1 QLQKQKEFELKMQ
14 EEREEWELQQKLA
27 GNLQFEKERLK
38 VKELEIL
45 KKEQIKSK
53 LEKRKEQ
60 AFKILDEAE
69 QFLKVKNYDN
79 ALVSYR
85 KAETILN
92 ELQFPTESIKNI
104 VFKIK
109 ILQKQKEEQ
118 ESLKYQKEL
127 ERFEEERLLKSLIE
141 ERKRQEREKQKA
153 QQLALEERERIIQEQ
168 MSVRESA
175 YSLLDEAG
183 NYLKQRT
190 PNYNQAISLYVQA
203 RNILSENIGWEPEIN
218 NLNALIKDLQ
228 QEEANFL
235 EKKSMEE
242 QARLQREYELVQFQE
257 EVRRRRLEQEKVKRE
272 QEKQYG
278 DLIYKKQHIEQIRD
292 EGLRLIDEGKKQAAY
307 HNFEKAYKNFETS
320 ILKFKYIGWNE
331 EIKYIE
337 TEIKNTK
344 ILEEKVKKE
353 EKRIESIQNQLEKQR
368 ILEAERKKAEE
379 EKLKGTIGEVS
390 ELADDLLS
398 LIEDRKREQKL
409 KEAKKKEKITYKA
422 KQFRKEMT
430 NLIKMKQELTA
441 EITKKEEQ
449 QRIFEEKI
457 EKAKEREEVDSLK
470 RMIKETADKKKK

>member
-1 QLQKQKEFELKMQ
+1 
-14 EEREEWELQQKLA
+14 
-27 GNLQFEKERLK
+27 
-38 VKELEIL
+38 
-45 KKEQIKSK
+45 
-53 LEKRKEQ
+53 
-60 AFKILDEAE
+60 
-69 QFLKVKNYDN
+69 
-79 ALVSYR
+79 
-85 KAETILN
+85 
-92 ELQFPTESIKNI
+92 
-104 VFKIK
+104 
-109 ILQKQKEEQ
+109 
-118 ESLKYQKEL
+118 
-127 ERFEEERLLKSLIE
+127 
-141 ERKRQEREKQKA
+141 KA